1 MHDRGPVLRRRSLLL
16 PGCSGAAQ
24 ALTIKANL
32 RAIRQPRASLN
43 PCNKTLFKTTRF
55 EPAHHPVERIVGG
68 NARCKGQIP
77 AQPRQFGLP
86 KIDDFVPFFVAAQA
100 GAHAQEQ
107 DFQQRVLP
115 PTRQARVGQG
125 RKIRQKRRQA

>member
-1 MHDRGPVLRRRSLLL
+1 MEQVHDRGPVLRRRSLLL

-55 EPAHHPVERIVGG
+55 EPAHHPVERVVRG
-68 NARCKGQIP
+68 NARREGQIP
-77 AQPRQFGLP
+77 TQPRQFSQA
-86 KIDDFVPFFVAAQA
+86 KIDDFVPFFVPAQA
-100 GAHAQEQ
+100 GTHAQGQ
-107 DFQQRVLP
+107 NFQQRVLP
-115 PTRQARVGQG
+115 PTYQARVGKY
-125 RKIRQKRRQA
+125 RKIRQK